1 MSLKDAAQHLQSYG
15 RHGDTMLAHINPEE
29 AALLK
34 ARGGSGTI
42 NPDTGLPEFFN
53 PLSLKSWTGS
63 EGLDLGGK
71 NSGIASLALGAL
83 LGPAGYGLSAGM
95 AGLATGGAMALA
107 TGSLQKGLMAGLG
120 AYGAAGLSEGLL
132 GAAGAS
138 GSSTLQSL
146 QSNIDPS
153 ALESMSAQQVASTGN
168 LAQKASV
175 LGEGAAGLTS
185 DAGRAGFMKAVDG
198 GMGAAKYGLAATLP
212 IMAGMG
218 VPTTTGMPTQQT
230 PGFIRPFA
238 FNPRTQGLTP
248 FDPIPTSQ
256 FYAEGGVVEPSDDG
270 YVHAFA
276 GGVMGDVADQVMAVT
291 AQPQQVTA
299 TSAPPAPAPQ
309 QPGFM
314 DPVQQAAI
322 QQQIINEMNTRVA
335 QAQAAQQAQQ
345 QAITAPF
352 QTPTATPAQA
362 NLAQALAYTPTT
374 TPFEPTPMTG
384 GSAAAFNYLMG
395 KSEYPYMTQ
404 DREVFRPYTELLAE
418 KMGVAP
424 PAQQPIFVSN
434 PATTTPAAN
443 TQQTQTPEAN
453 PAAAVAGLGAAGL
466 ATGVIGGGA
475 TTPAPVVNMDTLSP
489 GAAAAAEADAA
500 SGAAVGDIGST
511 TPPTPMTEQD
521 PFGYTEPTTPPV
533 TDAGGLPMT
542 EQDPFGYTEPVTPT
556 TPTTPPVTDVGGLPM
571 TEQDPFGYVDP
582 GASTVT
588 PYAPLGEA
596 AIEEI
601 AANAIASQG
610 LMYPGGAAELA
621 VHASNLGAAEVA
633 AAEAMG
639 GAEFAAMAGQYGPY
653 IAAAII
659 IDQMMGGAIGDA
671 IGDVVTGVG
680 DLAGDI
686 VSGIGGAVEDIAS
699 GVGGAVEDVG
709 DWVGSWFGWAEG
721 GQVDE
726 LPMTPTIT
734 PTNMLGRMLDSDL
747 MDAYEKAAQR
757 GDEAKAR
764 AYKSEIDYRGRNP
777 SRMAVGG
784 LSAAADHYNLG
795 GYSDGGRLL
804 KGPGDGVSDDIPA
817 TIGANKQP
825 ARLADGEFVVP
836 ARIVSELGNGST
848 EAGARKLYA
857 MMDRIQAAR
866 SKTVGKGK
874 VARNTRADKYLP
886 A

>member
-1 MSLKDAAQHLQSYG
+1 MG
-15 RHGDTMLAHINPEE
+15 V
-29 AALLK
+29 
-34 ARGGSGTI
+34 
-42 NPDTGLPEFFN
+42 
-53 PLSLKSWTGS
+53 LSLKKITGS
-63 EGLDLGGK
+63 EGLDLGGS
-71 NSGIASLALGAL
+71 NAGLTSLALGAL
-83 LGPAGYGLSAGM
+83 LGPAGYGLSAAQ
-95 AGLATGGAMALA
+95 AGLATGAAMGLA
-107 TGSLQKGLMAGLG
+107 TGSLQKGLMAGFS
-120 AYGAAGLSEGLL
+120 AYGSAGLSGGLL
-132 GAAGAS
+132 GAAAAG
-138 GSSTLQSL
+138 GSPTLQGL

-153 ALESMSAQQVASTGN
+153 MLEGMSAQQVASTGS
-168 LAQKASV
+168 LAQKASTM
-175 LGEGAAGLTS
+175 GEGLSALGS

-218 VPTTTGMPTQQT
+218 VPTTTGMPGPQQT

-248 FDPIPTSQ
+248 FEPIPTSR

-322 QQQIINEMNTRVA
+322 QQQIINEMNTRAA

-352 QTPTATPAQA
+352 QTPTAAPAQA

-384 GSAAAFNYLMG
+384 DSAAAFNYLMG

-404 DREVFRPYTELLAE
+404 DKEVFRPYTEILAE

-424 PAQQPIFVSN
+424 PAQQPIFV
-434 PATTTPAAN
+434 PGQTTTTPAAN
-443 TQQTQTPEAN
+443 TQQDQSAGGIDPVT
-453 PAAAVAGLGAAGL
+453 AAAGLGAAGL

-521 PFGYTEPTTPPV
+521 PFGYTEPTAPPV
-533 TDAGGLPMT
+533 TDA
-542 EQDPFGYTEPVTPT
+542 
-556 TPTTPPVTDVGGLPM
+556 GGLPM

-582 GASTVT
+582 GASTAT
-588 PYAPLGEA
+588 PYVPLGEA

-680 DLAGDI
+680 DVAGD
-686 VSGIGGAVEDIAS
+686 VASGVLDAAGDLVGGIGGAIFSVLDGCFLTTAAVDHAGEEDDGTTLMALRDLRDGYLKKFPEGRREIEWYYRKAPKIVDAIDKKKNAHEIYMTMYNKYILPTAEAVETGDYEEAHQRYTKLIGFAKKAS
-699 GVGGAVEDVG
+699 GLSEKELSMDKGDV
-709 DWVGSWFGWAEG
+709 
-721 GQVDE
+721 
-726 LPMTPTIT
+726 P
-734 PTNMLGRMLDSDL
+734 
-747 MDAYEKAAQR
+747 
-757 GDEAKAR
+757 
-764 AYKSEIDYRGRNP
+764 RNIKKNFNT
-777 SRMAVGG
+777 GG
-784 LSAAADHYNLG
+784 LTAFATGGISDAHYNLG